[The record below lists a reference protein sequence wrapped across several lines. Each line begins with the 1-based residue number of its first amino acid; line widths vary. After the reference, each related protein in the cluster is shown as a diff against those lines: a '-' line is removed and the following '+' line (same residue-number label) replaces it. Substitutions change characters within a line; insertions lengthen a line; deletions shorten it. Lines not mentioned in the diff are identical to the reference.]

1 MKNILKRTS
10 IIIIAA
16 TTSLLLWSC
25 DGDSDSGNNDN
36 IDNDGPSNPDVL
48 SSFELLVG
56 VNNTG
61 VGQPVGAYLL
71 VIERS
76 DGLLIKEELH
86 DIQVLEESDSRIRF
100 QYSGGPLANG
110 VTGLF
115 DADLLA
121 NTWTLVETPSGSNR
135 DMSGSLEV
143 LDFGSGHTH

>member
-10 IIIIAA
+10 TIIIAA

-76 DGLLIKEELH
+76 DGLLI
-86 DIQVLEESDSRIRF
+86 
-100 QYSGGPLANG
+100 
-110 VTGLF
+110 
-115 DADLLA
+115 
-121 NTWTLVETPSGSNR
+121 
-135 DMSGSLEV
+135 
-143 LDFGSGHTH
+143 